1 MTHQTSGHW
10 RLGLTLSL
18 LTAFLWGVLPVALK
32 MTLQVLDIYT
42 IVWFRFSLAFVL
54 LGAYLFT
61 HKKLPTPQQ
70 IFSAPIK
77 LLIITTIFLC
87 GNYILFMQGIALTTA
102 NNTEVLIQLAGVL
115 FGLGG
120 LVIFKERYTL
130 WQWLGISILTL
141 GFLLFFKSQISNLI
155 TSQGQYL
162 LGSGLVILGAIS
174 WAIYALAQ
182 KELLQSLSSPHIM
195 LIVYGGCALLLT
207 PFAKIT
213 TVFTLDLASL
223 SVLIFCG
230 LNTLIAYGAFAESL
244 EHCLT

>member
-1 MTHQTSGHW
+1 M
-10 RLGLTLSL
+10 
-18 LTAFLWGVLPVALK
+18 V
-32 MTLQVLDIYT
+32 
-42 IVWFRFSLAFVL
+42 
-54 LGAYLFT
+54 
-61 HKKLPTPQQ
+61 
-70 IFSAPIK
+70 
-77 LLIITTIFLC
+77 
-87 GNYILFMQGIALTTA
+87 
-102 NNTEVLIQLAGVL
+102 
-115 FGLGG
+115 
-120 LVIFKERYTL
+120 FKERYTL
-130 WQWLGISILTL
+130 WQWLGISILTF

-182 KELLQSLSSPHIM
+182 KELLQSLSSSHIM

-230 LNTLIAYGAFAESL
+230 LNTLIAYGAFAESFRTL
-244 EHCLT
+244 PSIHSECNFSPSSHFYPNISRLSSNYSPSNLYPRIY